1 MNFPILS
8 SLILLPTIGGLFI
21 LFGRSSSKYNSA
33 KYISLFISLA
43 NFVLSIYLWYLYDGT
58 NSNFQFVEEKIWI
71 KGFINYKVGIDG
83 ISMLFIILTTFITP
97 LCIIS
102 VNSTI
107 KNKLKDFLVAILFM
121 ETMMIGVFCSLDLVI
136 FY

>member
-43 NFVLSIYLWYLYDGT
+43 NFVLSIYLWHLYDAN
-58 NSNFQFVEEKIWI
+58 NSNFQLP
-71 KGFINYKVGIDG
+71 GA
-83 ISMLFIILTTFITP
+83 S
-97 LCIIS
+97 
-102 VNSTI
+102 
-107 KNKLKDFLVAILFM
+107 
-121 ETMMIGVFCSLDLVI
+121 
-136 FY
+136 